1 MVIKKVED
9 MDHYE
14 VLNLKRNASKQEI
27 ERAYHLGRKTYSR
40 DSLAHYSLLS
50 ERDRIYMLGK
60 IEEAYEYLKDPERRK
75 FYDLKT
81 VKKSSA
87 IENRIHFR
95 KSTQKLEI
103 EDAEERVSLRQMI
116 KDLFSRK
123 TIKL

>member
-1 MVIKKVED
+1 MVIKKIED

-14 VLNLKRNASKQEI
+14 VLNLKRNASEQEI

-75 FYDLKT
+75 LYDLKT
-81 VKKSSA
+81 IKRSFA
-87 IENRIHFR
+87 IENRIYFR

-103 EDAEERVSLRQMI
+103 EDADERVRFYQKI

-123 TIKL
+123 RIKL

>member
-1 MVIKKVED
+1 MVIKKIED

-14 VLNLKRNASKQEI
+14 VLNLKRNASEQEI
-27 ERAYHLGRKTYSR
+27 ERAYHLGRNTYSR

-75 FYDLKT
+75 LYDLKT
-81 VKKSSA
+81 IKRSFV
-87 IENRIHFR
+87 IENRIYFR

-103 EDAEERVSLRQMI
+103 EDADDRVRLYQKI

-123 TIKL
+123 RIKF